1 MGDLGSDN
9 YFEYQFARRE
19 IAAEQPLFVPPKK
32 VTVQRL
38 PWWKR
43 ILGRLN
49 LRKEKPDP
57 WKWTEHR

>member
-1 MGDLGSDN
+1 MVGSDHDLD
-9 YFEYQFARRE
+9 YQFASRQSMM
-19 IAAEQPLFVPPKK
+19 EQPLFVPPK

-43 ILGRLN
+43 ILGKLN
-49 LRKEKPDP
+49 PWKEKSDP